1 MPPQRLGVTA
11 ALVDGT
17 FVRGDVVI
25 DAGVIQAI
33 GSMPAGRARRRRP
46 WSGRRAGQRLRRRAI
61 LGVRARRLR
70 HCDDGD
76 GWLWS
81 DVVPADDPDHGARHL
96 LVRPGGGGRRDRR
109 ATARGA
115 ADRRSPG
122 GSLPVAQTPRRAP
135 YRSGYARRIARSRS
149 AFCDA
154 GPIALMTLAP
164 ELDGAGEL
172 IDLLRR
178 RGVVVSAGHTDATAV
193 EAHAAFDAGVTMVTH
208 LWNAQRQITSREP
221 GLAGVAL
228 DSPWGVRRDHRRS
241 RAPLGGNVD
250 VVDGCRRRSGGR
262 GH

>member
-1 MPPQRLGVTA
+1 MTQRLGVTA

-17 FVRGDVVI
+17 FVPGDVVI

-33 GSMPAGRARRRRP
+33 GSMPAGRRGVAVP
-46 WSGRRAGQRLRRRAI
+46 GLVDVQVNGFA
-61 LGVRARRLR
+61 GVRFSACER
-70 HCDDGD
+70 DDYATATMAMAGC
-76 GWLWS
+76 GVTSFL
-81 DVVPADDPDHGARHL
+81 PTIPTTAPDTYASALAAAAAVIAEPPPGARPIGVHL
-96 LVRPGGGGRRDRR
+96 EGPFLSPKRPGAHRPEWLRPPDCAL
-109 ATARGA
+109 AT
-115 ADRRSPG
+115 
-122 GSLPVAQTPRRAP
+122 
-135 YRSGYARRIARSRS
+135 

-178 RGVVVSAGHTDATAV
+178 RGVVVSAGHSDATAV

-228 DSPWGVRRDHRRS
+228 DACRGVRRDHRRS
-241 RAPLGGNVD
+241 RAPLGGNA
-250 VVDGCRRRSGGR
+250 
-262 GH
+262 